1 MQRHPLHCLIDGLTS
16 KGYDYSIS
24 DKVIVNMNP
33 HHERI
38 KTEDIDQL
46 KKEMRSLDLK
56 TELTKSLA
64 F

>member
-1 MQRHPLHCLIDGLTS
+1 
-16 KGYDYSIS
+16 
-24 DKVIVNMNP
+24 MNP